1 MAFAETALAPEENAK
16 ALEQHKAHQALKKVS
31 IGFGQPQFASLIT
44 IVPGFSLDSLDW
56 QAWFLC

>member
-44 IVPGFSLDSLDW
+44 IVPGFSLDSLD
-56 QAWFLC
+56 